1 MRHGQLSQ
9 AHELVEESHA
19 IHERNNDRWGVA
31 QTVGT
36 LGAIARDTGD
46 EEGAYALIAESEELA
61 REVGVLWWEAGMGA
75 ELAQLAA
82 KAGRIEEAENRA
94 RASLELAEQLRDRA
108 GRVFGVGLLAV
119 TAAERGELER
129 AGRLWGAIEDEDAG
143 APLGGWRRHRETCEA
158 RIRELAGPEFERGR
172 TEGHTLTLDDAVTL
186 ALAPHDETEA
196 ASPKYAA

>member
-1 MRHGQLSQ
+1 MRRGELER
-9 AHELVEESHA
+9 ARELVQTSHE
-19 IHERNNDRWGVA
+19 IHEKTTDRWGRA

-46 EEGAYALIAESEELA
+46 ENRAYELLAESEELA

-82 KAGRIEEAENRA
+82 NAGRIDEAERRA
-94 RASLELAEQLRDRA
+94 RACLEIAERLRDRA
-108 GRVFGVGLLAV
+108 GRIFGVGVLAV

-143 APLGGWRRHRETCEA
+143 APLGGWRRHRKTCET
-158 RIRELAGPEFERGR
+158 RIGEFAGPEFERGR
-172 TEGHTLTLDDAVTL
+172 SKGRELALDDAVTL
-186 ALAPHDETEA
+186 ALGRG
-196 ASPKYAA
+196 